1 MTGETWDGFPRL
13 VGSFFGYVSV
23 QLEGS
28 FKPLTG
34 ILSWWQT
41 NRTQQPS
48 QLPHLATIVGRIPTG
63 IACPRPRDG
72 QVEVYNI
79 LCIYN
84 IHNIYILHNIHTYVY
99 ISIYIYIIQYT
110 YIYIYIYWSSWVIFP
125 SPMWPQNLHFS
136 MGISQPCRPRGF
148 VASTPTPC
156 AAAAAAALLVT
167 GRGAA
172 GEAKDTATAGGV
184 LRTREVGDDSGNKY
198 YGIIPSYIYMIYG
211 D

>member
-72 QVEVYNI
+72 QVEVYNT

-99 ISIYIYIIQYT
+99 IYIYLYIYIYYT
-110 YIYIYIYWSSWVIFP
+110 VYIYLYIYIYIYIDPAEWFSHLPCDLRTSIFLWGFP
-125 SPMWPQNLHFS
+125 SHVALEALWRQRLRPARLRPLLRFW
-136 MGISQPCRPRGF
+136 SQD
-148 VASTPTPC
+148 
-156 AAAAAAALLVT
+156 AARRVRRRTQPLRAACF
-167 GRGAA
+167 
-172 GEAKDTATAGGV
+172 E
-184 LRTREVGDDSGNKY
+184 RER
-198 YGIIPSYIYMIYG
+198 
-211 D
+211 